1 MSTASVAMTL
11 YLLLTVI
18 NEMVYVHKHMQWKKD
33 LMVFIF
39 AWCAHSEH
47 SRISNA
53 FTALFVR
60 SCHWCITWKAHAKQ
74 ELSLTC
80 CCGGVSRCFSF
91 VQRPK
96 NHRRMLT
103 FAVRAVISREAT
115 ATGSAVAGL
124 FFWQRRP
131 AALVLVQR
139 APGRANAP
147 VQTSRNAWA
156 ARCWALKRNRKW
168 QTTKQQLRF
177 RQTTDKTLR
186 ESLELKPWPKT
197 CKMRVMYLHAAHVS
211 VQRCHVT
218 TDVSEIQT
226 RKKFAQSTP
235 QLLSARTAVTN
246 MLHQNQH
253 QNEVFVKQN
262 SLLSPQKRKA
272 YAAKSLS
279 SHAKQHFR
287 RKDFRLFT
295 NRSRTGLH
303 PSSLHRAQG
312 PSRHISVVAGL
323 LRALHSVFGRTTFP
337 TPHHTRLWRMPVP
350 QVTIHCTNQVK

>member
-1 MSTASVAMTL
+1 
-11 YLLLTVI
+11 
-18 NEMVYVHKHMQWKKD
+18 
-33 LMVFIF
+33 
-39 AWCAHSEH
+39 
-47 SRISNA
+47 
-53 FTALFVR
+53 
-60 SCHWCITWKAHAKQ
+60 
-74 ELSLTC
+74 
-80 CCGGVSRCFSF
+80 
-91 VQRPK
+91 
-96 NHRRMLT
+96 
-103 FAVRAVISREAT
+103 
-115 ATGSAVAGL
+115 
-124 FFWQRRP
+124 
-131 AALVLVQR
+131 
-139 APGRANAP
+139 
-147 VQTSRNAWA
+147 
-156 ARCWALKRNRKW
+156 
-168 QTTKQQLRF
+168 
-177 RQTTDKTLR
+177 
-186 ESLELKPWPKT
+186 
-197 CKMRVMYLHAAHVS
+197 MYLHAAHVS